1 MGEVIFLMHTR
12 AEEIS
17 PSPNSPREIAAV
29 PVLILAA
36 VLGAILGF
44 LWPRLD
50 AIPLSS
56 DQIGIATLL
65 LKYSQPELFP
75 TETGL
80 RPIDIYPNTYLGVMR
95 LLSLLAGDVRQAFF
109 LMGATTLI
117 AFAFGMYRLVLETVA
132 RPGIA
137 LAVTI
142 AALWFRAAFEGQEW
156 QISDF
161 GAFLPRSITLAM
173 IPWLLLACGRWQGRW
188 LLVAL
193 FGTLWIAANYHP
205 LSALYLAVILGLTL
219 LAQPARRLRH
229 AMILA
234 AAVPVFSIAAAPY
247 FLQVNHAIRRAAAQR
262 KAEGFSA
269 TPERIE
275 AVRRQIPH
283 SAFPPPLATVR
294 WVGFHILLP
303 GAAGAAGL
311 LLRRRRLGDGGR
323 MAAAF
328 LAAVLIYSVG
338 GAAIETV
345 LRKTVGF
352 QKSYLFLRSFHL
364 VYLPLFIFCG
374 WLIEDLW
381 AGRKSI
387 LPRLAAM
394 ALAAALL
401 VPASWL
407 EYAVRYVKYR
417 GEVPRR
423 QSLEFDPDFTA
434 MCEWV
439 RQHTAVADVIVVP
452 PAWNLFAL
460 LAQRSIAASAKE
472 ISFVLYEP
480 EVGVIAYEK
489 YRAILE
495 AYENGAPDALPA
507 LARRY
512 GARYVVTDDRQI
524 AASLTYE
531 RGRYRVYEVR

>member
-1 MGEVIFLMHTR
+1 MDTTPARVSTT
-12 AEEIS
+12 
-17 PSPNSPREIAAV
+17 PDSPRTIGTL
-29 PVLILAA
+29 PPLILAA
-36 VLGAILGF
+36 VVGAVLGF

-50 AIPLSS
+50 SIPLSS

-80 RPIDIYPNTYLGVMR
+80 RPIDIYPNTYLGILR
-95 LLSLLAGDVRQAFF
+95 LVTLLAGDVRRAFF
-109 LMGATTLI
+109 LLGAVSLI
-117 AFAFGMYRLVLETVA
+117 AFAFGVYRLMLETVA
-132 RPGIA
+132 RPWIA
-137 LAVTI
+137 LVAAV
-142 AALWFRAAFEGQEW
+142 AALWFRAAFEGQQW
-156 QISDF
+156 QIADF
-161 GAFLPRSITLAM
+161 GACLPRSIPLAM
-173 IPWLLLACGRWQGRW
+173 VPWLLLACSRWQGRW
-188 LLVAL
+188 QLVGVFVAL
-193 FGTLWIAANYHP
+193 GIVANYHP
-205 LSALYLAVILGLTL
+205 LSALYLAVIFGLTL

-234 AAVPVFSIAAAPY
+234 VSVPAFSLAAAPY

-269 TPERIE
+269 TPEQIE

-283 SAFPPPLATVR
+283 SAFPPPFATVR

-311 LLRRRRLGDGGR
+311 FLRRRRLGDGGR
-323 MAAAF
+323 IVASF
-328 LAAVLIYSVG
+328 LAAVLVYSVG
-338 GAAIETV
+338 GAAVEAV
-345 LRKTVGF
+345 LRKTIGF

-364 VYLPLFIFCG
+364 VYLPLFIFCA

-381 AGRKSI
+381 TGGGRATR
-387 LPRLAAM
+387 RLAAV
-394 ALAAALL
+394 ALAATLL
-401 VPASWL
+401 VPASWP

-417 GEVPRR
+417 GAVPQRP
-423 QSLEFDPDFTA
+423 SLEFDPDFTA
-434 MCEWV
+434 MCDWI
-439 RQHTAVADVIVVP
+439 RHNTAVADIVVVP

-460 LAQRSIAASAKE
+460 LAQRSIAGSAKE

-489 YRAILE
+489 YRAVSE
-495 AYENGAPDALPA
+495 AYENPAPDALPA
-507 LARRY
+507 VARRY
-512 GARYVVTDDRQI
+512 GARYVVTDSREI
-524 AASLTYE
+524 AAPLVYE